1 MIAVPRK
8 SVSDEIPTSS
18 MADIAFLL
26 IIFFMVTTTF
36 AATRGLD
43 FRFPEDDETILEVD
57 PVAAVLVEV
66 LRGGEL
72 VVDQRPMEVAGLLG
86 YLRPKLER
94 NPMKPVIL
102 KPRPD
107 AEYGHMVRVLDEL
120 RLGKETLALAEH
132 INVALPTEREALK
145 LWQ

>member
-1 MIAVPRK
+1 MKAFTPQA
-8 SVSDEIPTSS
+8 VSDEIPTSS

-43 FRFPEDDETILEVD
+43 LRFPEEDKPTPEVD
-57 PVAAVLVEV
+57 PVEAVLVEV
-66 LRGGEL
+66 LRGGSL
-72 VVDQRPMEVAGLLG
+72 VVDRRPMELAGLLG

-94 NPMKPVIL
+94 NRFKPVIV

-107 AEYGHMVRVLDEL
+107 AEYGHMVDVLDEL
-120 RLGKETLALAEH
+120 RQGREMLGLAEH
-132 INVALPTEREALK
+132 ITVALPTEREVEE
-145 LWQ
+145 LWR